1 MRTLIE
7 ETGINRNHYQLDS
20 QHQFGQDF
28 GSKNYF
34 SGGIE
39 NIHDSFSQNNIF
51 KEEPRYS
58 YQDRINQPPSLMNF
72 GINN

>member
-7 ETGINRNHYQLDS
+7 ESGINRNHYQLDS

-34 SGGIE
+34 SDGIE
-39 NIHDSFSQNNIF
+39 NIHESFSQNNIF
-51 KEEPRYS
+51 KEEPRFS
-58 YQDRINQPPSLMNF
+58 YQDRNNQALSLMNY